1 MTRDQV
7 KQAKPDRDLFL
18 AAAEQFGAHRDC
30 SPIDNSICDV
40 LAAAPGST
48 KLAVSNQTTQK
59 LTVINAATTLSTDI
73 GILAREERYYG
84 ALLNARY
91 TESLRDPPGRK
102 ARCYEAG

>member
-1 MTRDQV
+1 
-7 KQAKPDRDLFL
+7 
-18 AAAEQFGAHRDC
+18 
-30 SPIDNSICDV
+30 
-40 LAAAPGST
+40 
-48 KLAVSNQTTQK
+48 

-73 GILAREERYYG
+73 GILAREERYHG

>member
-18 AAAEQFGAHRDC
+18 AAAEQFGADRDC

-40 LAAAPGST
+40 PDAAPGST

-59 LTVINAATTLSTDI
+59 LTVINAATTPRTDI
-73 GILAREERYYG
+73 GVLAREERYH
-84 ALLNARY
+84 
-91 TESLRDPPGRK
+91 GRS
-102 ARCYEAG
+102 